1 MRSTTWISVL
11 VALFMFQSLW
21 NVAAAFCVNEEQK
34 TQVVTQQNFHFGHH
48 QTTLCVSDDKAHQ
61 QSSADSHTQ
70 TANDQ
75 FELGED
81 HQDHQDHLPS
91 MAHLII
97 PKEKN
102 YQLPLALELRVRPQF
117 FWHNAYQ
124 APDLLGQHPP
134 PELSPLM
141 VG

>member
-1 MRSTTWISVL
+1 MRSTAWISVL

-21 NVAAAFCVNEEQK
+21 NVAAAFCVHEEQK
-34 TQVVTQQNFHFGHH
+34 TQVVTQQSFHFGHH

-70 TANDQ
+70 TANDLDGLHPIQ
-75 FELGED
+75 T
-81 HQDHQDHLPS
+81 DHLPS

-97 PKEKN
+97 PKEIN
-102 YQLPLALELRVRPQF
+102 YQMPLAFEVRERPQF

>member
-1 MRSTTWISVL
+1 MRSTTWLSVL

-21 NVAAAFCVNEEQK
+21 NVAAAFCVHEEQK
-34 TQVVTQQNFHFGHH
+34 AQVVTQQSFHFGHH

-61 QSSADSHTQ
+61 QISINDHTQ

-75 FELGED
+75 FQLGED
-81 HQDHQDHLPS
+81 HQDHLPT

-97 PKEKN
+97 PKEEN
-102 YQLPLALELRVRPQF
+102 YQLPLAFELRECPQF

>member
-21 NVAAAFCVNEEQK
+21 NVAAAFCVHEEQK
-34 TQVVTQQNFHFGHH
+34 AQVVTQQGFHFGHH

-61 QSSADSHTQ
+61 QISVDDHTQ

-102 YQLPLALELRVRPQF
+102 YQLPLALELRERPQF

>member
-1 MRSTTWISVL
+1 MK
-11 VALFMFQSLW
+11 
-21 NVAAAFCVNEEQK
+21 NKK

-97 PKEKN
+97 PKEIN
-102 YQLPLALELRVRPQF
+102 YQMPLAFEVRERPQF

>member
-21 NVAAAFCVNEEQK
+21 NVAAAFCVHEEQK
-34 TQVVTQQNFHFGHH
+34 AQVVTQQSFHFGHH

-61 QSSADSHTQ
+61 QISVDDHTQ

-81 HQDHQDHLPS
+81 HQDHLPS

-97 PKEKN
+97 PKEKTIN
-102 YQLPLALELRVRPQF
+102 CHSRLNFVSVRSFFGTMPIKPLTY
-117 FWHNAYQ
+117 WGNI
-124 APDLLGQHPP
+124 LLLNFPR
-134 PELSPLM
+134 
-141 VG
+141 

>member
-1 MRSTTWISVL
+1 M
-11 VALFMFQSLW
+11 
-21 NVAAAFCVNEEQK
+21 
-34 TQVVTQQNFHFGHH
+34 TQQNFHFGHH

-97 PKEKN
+97 PKEIN
-102 YQLPLALELRVRPQF
+102 YQMPLAFEVRERPQF
-117 FWHNAYQ
+117 FGTMPIKPLIYWGNI
-124 APDLLGQHPP
+124 LLLNFPR
-134 PELSPLM
+134 
-141 VG
+141 

>member
-21 NVAAAFCVNEEQK
+21 NVAAAFCVHEEQK
-34 TQVVTQQNFHFGHH
+34 AQVVTQQSFHFGHH

-61 QSSADSHTQ
+61 QINVNDHTQ

-81 HQDHQDHLPS
+81 HPS
-91 MAHLII
+91 LDKMT
-97 PKEKN
+97 PDEF
-102 YQLPLALELRVRPQF
+102 YYDQLPQQNKVA
-117 FWHNAYQ
+117 
-124 APDLLGQHPP
+124 
-134 PELSPLM
+134 
-141 VG
+141 

>member
-1 MRSTTWISVL
+1 M
-11 VALFMFQSLW
+11 
-21 NVAAAFCVNEEQK
+21 
-34 TQVVTQQNFHFGHH
+34 TQQNFHFGHH

-81 HQDHQDHLPS
+81 HQDHQDHQDHLPS

-97 PKEKN
+97 PKEIN
-102 YQLPLALELRVRPQF
+102 YQMPLAFELRERPQF